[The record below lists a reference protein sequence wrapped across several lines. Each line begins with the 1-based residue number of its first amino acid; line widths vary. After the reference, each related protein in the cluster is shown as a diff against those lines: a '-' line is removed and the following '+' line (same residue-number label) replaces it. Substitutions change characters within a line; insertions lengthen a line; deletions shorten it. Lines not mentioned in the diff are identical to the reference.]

1 MATTT
6 TLMNLGD
13 GTCVVVKRHAYEVMA
28 NPLSP
33 DPTVINTEQTITLE
47 DYSGKVLR
55 PLTRDEAKA
64 LLEAKGFLV
73 E

>member
-13 GTCVVVKRHAYEVMA
+13 GTCVVVKQHAYELMA

-33 DPTVINTEQTITLE
+33 EPTVINTEQTITLE
-47 DYSGKVLR
+47 EHDGRVLR
-55 PLTRDEAKA
+55 TLTRDEAKV
-64 LLEAKGFLV
+64 LLKAKGFIV

>member
-13 GTCVVVKRHAYEVMA
+13 GTCVVVKQHAYEF
-28 NPLSP
+28 
-33 DPTVINTEQTITLE
+33 ITLE
-47 DYSGKVLR
+47 EHDGRVLR
-55 PLTRDEAKA
+55 TLTRDEAKV
-64 LLEAKGFLV
+64 LLKAKGFIV